1 MIVKTARGDINILDT
16 GEGHPVLLFH
26 PLALSAELWRP
37 LVENPQGLRFIGI
50 DAPGHGQTPWDGT
63 PFTVDDMAADA
74 VAVME
79 ALDLPTAA
87 VVGLSMGGSTAVV
100 LAGTR
105 PELVSSLALV
115 DTTACY
121 GDDRV
126 EVWEARA
133 ERASTVPR
141 AEQMSFQIDRWF
153 SPRTVERDPESVQ
166 RVCDIFAATDSG
178 AHAAACRALGGADAR
193 HLLGAVTAP
202 TLVVVGSDDYAT
214 PVAMARELHDGI
226 GGSRLDVLDDARHLS
241 VLDDPR
247 SWQLVTEHI
256 RSTTG
261 AAVGR

>member
-1 MIVKTARGDINILDT
+1 MIVQTARGDINVLDT

-37 LVENPQGLRFIGI
+37 LVEAPQGLRFIGL

-63 PFTVDDMAADA
+63 PFSVDDMASDA
-74 VAVME
+74 AAVLE

-87 VVGLSMGGSTAVV
+87 VVGLSMGGSTAVT
-100 LAGTR
+100 LAGSR

-126 EVWEARA
+126 EEWESRA
-133 ERASTVPR
+133 ERAGSVPR
-141 AEQMSFQIDRWF
+141 QEQMEFQIDRWF

-166 RVCDIFAATDSG
+166 RVCEIFAATDSR
-178 AHAAACRALGGADAR
+178 AHAAACRALGGVDATG
-193 HLLGAVTAP
+193 LLGAIAAP

-214 PVAMARELHDGI
+214 PIEMARELHDGI
-226 GGSRLDVLDDARHLS
+226 GGSRLEVLDDARHLS

-247 SWQLVTEHI
+247 AWRLVTEHI
-256 RSTTG
+256 RSTTLT
-261 AAVGR
+261 AVGP